1 MSNIIHHL
9 TSLRRGST
17 PFGLAPHKPVL
28 LLAVI
33 DGFEKGWIT
42 GKEIFISDEL
52 LTSFYDY
59 WKLLVDTP
67 HTANFALPFYHLSS
81 ETSGIWQL
89 NCFPGRY
96 VPLTK
101 SNSIKSFKA
110 LRETV
115 LSAVLSDEFF
125 RALQITEQR
134 KELKETLI
142 NTYFPHKTFVLHQR
156 TVLYS
161 EEVKKEI
168 VYDPSEN
175 YARKVIRKF
184 EQMSVAEREE
194 EIILR
199 SHIFKH
205 AILEKYDQR
214 CAVSGMKIAF
224 NGHVSM
230 VDACHIVPF
239 AESFDDTITNG
250 IALSPTFHR
259 AFDRGLITVSDDYRI
274 VVHPKVKDYYPQ
286 TGIQQFHHQPI
297 HLPTNPQFYPSA
309 EKLAQHRRR
318 FEGV

>member
-1 MSNIIHHL
+1 MSCLLHHL
-9 TSLRRGST
+9 SSLRRGTT

-42 GKEIFISDEL
+42 GKNVYISDEL
-52 LTSFYDY
+52 LTLFYDY
-59 WKLLVDTP
+59 WNLLVDTP

-89 NCFPGRY
+89 NCFPGKA

-115 LSAVLSDEFF
+115 LSAVLSDEFYKS
-125 RALQITEQR
+125 LQFTEQR
-134 KELKETLI
+134 KELKETLV

-184 EQMSVAEREE
+184 EQMNVAEREE
-194 EIILR
+194 EMILR

-205 AILEKYDQR
+205 AILEQYDQR

-224 NGHVSM
+224 NGNVSM

-239 AESFDDTITNG
+239 AESYDDTITNG

-259 AFDRGLITVSDDYRI
+259 AFDRGLLTITDDYK
-274 VVHPKVKDYYPQ
+274 VLVHPKVKDYYPQ
-286 TGIQQFHHQPI
+286 VGIQQYHQQPI
-297 HLPTNPQFYPSA
+297 ELPNDSRFYPSA
-309 EKLAQHRRR
+309 QKLAQHRKR
-318 FEGV
+318 FEDV

>member
-1 MSNIIHHL
+1 MPNILHHL

-42 GKEIFISDEL
+42 GKDVYISDDL

-59 WKLLVDTP
+59 WNLLVDTP
-67 HTANFALPFYHLSS
+67 HTANFSYPFYYLNS
-81 ETSGIWQL
+81 EPSGIWQL
-89 NCFPGRY
+89 KCFPG
-96 VPLTK
+96 K
-101 SNSIKSFKA
+101 SISAAKKSPIKSITT
-110 LRETV
+110 LRETFI
-115 LSAVLSDEFF
+115 SAVLSDEFY
-125 RALQITEQR
+125 RALQFPEQR
-134 KELKETLI
+134 KELKETLV
-142 NTYFPHKTFVLHQR
+142 NTYFPHKTFVLQKR
-156 TVLYS
+156 VVLYS
-161 EEVKKEI
+161 EEVKKEM

-199 SHIFKH
+199 SHIFKN
-205 AILEKYDQR
+205 AILEKYDHR

-224 NGHVSM
+224 NGNVSM

-239 AESFDDTITNG
+239 AESYDDTITNG

-286 TGIQQFHHQPI
+286 TGIQQFHLQPI
-297 HLPTNPQFYPSA
+297 RLPSDARFYPSP
-309 EKLAQHRRR
+309 EKLARHRKR

>member
-1 MSNIIHHL
+1 MSSLVHHL

-33 DGFEKGWIT
+33 DGFEKGTIT
-42 GKEIFISDEL
+42 GKNIFITDEL

-59 WKLLVDTP
+59 WNLLVDTP

-81 ETSGIWQL
+81 ETSEIWQL
-89 NCFPGRY
+89 NCFPGRAI
-96 VPLTK
+96 PLTK

-115 LSAVLSDEFF
+115 ISAVISDEFYH
-125 RALQITEQR
+125 ALLHPQQR

-142 NTYFPHKTFVLHQR
+142 NTYFPNKTWVLHKTPI
-156 TVLYS
+156 LYS
-161 EEVKKEI
+161 EEVKREI
-168 VYDPSEN
+168 VYDPAEN
-175 YARKVIRKF
+175 YARRVFRKF
-184 EQMSVAEREE
+184 EQMNVPEREE
-194 EIILR
+194 EMILR
-199 SHIFKH
+199 SHIFKQ

-214 CAVSGMKIAF
+214 CAVTGMKIAF
-224 NGHVSM
+224 QGNVSM

-259 AFDRGLITVSDDYRI
+259 AFDRGLITVTDDYKVI
-274 VVHPKVKDYYPQ
+274 VHSKVKDYYPQ
-286 TGIQQFHHQPI
+286 VGIQQFHQQSLQ
-297 HLPTNPQFYPSA
+297 LPDDPQFYPSI
-309 EKLAQHRRR
+309 EKLAQHRKR
-318 FEGV
+318 FAS

>member
-1 MSNIIHHL
+1 MSTHIYHL

-33 DGFEKGWIT
+33 DGFEKGTIT
-42 GKEIFISDEL
+42 GKDVFISDEL

-59 WKLLVDTP
+59 WNLLVDTP
-67 HTANFALPFYHLSS
+67 HTPNFALPFYHLSS
-81 ETSGIWQL
+81 ERSGIWQL
-89 NCFPGRY
+89 NCFPGKS

-115 LSAVLSDEFF
+115 IAAVLSDEFYY
-125 RALQITEQR
+125 ALIYPEQR

-142 NTYFPHKTFVLHQR
+142 NSYFPNKAFILHQSL
-156 TVLYS
+156 VLYS

-168 VYDPSEN
+168 VYDPAEN

-184 EQMSVAEREE
+184 EQMPVSEREE
-194 EIILR
+194 EMILR
-199 SHIFKH
+199 SHIFKN

-214 CAVSGMKIAF
+214 CAVTGMKIAF
-224 NGHVSM
+224 QGNVSM

-239 AESFDDTITNG
+239 AESYDDTITNG

-259 AFDRGLITVSDDYRI
+259 AFDRGLITVTDDYKVI
-274 VVHPKVKDYYPQ
+274 VHSKVKDYYPQ
-286 TGIQQFHHQPI
+286 VGIQQYHQQPLQ
-297 HLPTNPQFYPSA
+297 LPSDKHFYPSI
-309 EKLAQHRRR
+309 EKLALHRKR
-318 FEGV
+318 FAV

>member
-1 MSNIIHHL
+1 MKNIFQHL

-17 PFGLAPHKPVL
+17 LFGLAPHKPVL
-28 LLAVI
+28 LLAVM
-33 DGFEKGWIT
+33 DGFEKGRIT
-42 GKEIFISDEL
+42 GKEIFITEDL

-59 WKLLVDTP
+59 WNLLVDTP

-89 NCFPGRY
+89 NCLPGRSI
-96 VPLTK
+96 PLTK

-115 LSAVLSDEFF
+115 MAAVISDEFYQ
-125 RALQITEQR
+125 ALQIPEQQ

-142 NTYFPHKTFVLHQR
+142 NTYFPHKTFILHKR
-156 TVLYS
+156 PVLYS

-168 VYDPSEN
+168 VYDPAEN

-184 EQMSVAEREE
+184 EEMSIPEREE
-194 EIILR
+194 EMILR
-199 SHIFKH
+199 SHIFKQ

-214 CAVSGMKIAF
+214 CAVTGMKIGF
-224 NGHVSM
+224 QGNVSM
-230 VDACHIVPF
+230 VDACHIIPF

-259 AFDRGLITVSDDYRI
+259 AFDRGLITLSDDYK
-274 VVHPKVKDYYPQ
+274 VLVHPKVKDYYPQ
-286 TGIQQFHHQPI
+286 TGIQQYHQQPI
-297 HLPTNPQFYPSA
+297 QLPNDSHFYPSA
-309 EKLAQHRRR
+309 QKLAEHRKR
-318 FEGV
+318 FDFA